1 MCVCECVIS
10 EGREVWPGGGREV
23 YCVCFFP
30 VVVVTFANKLATFL
44 GIFFS

>member
-1 MCVCECVIS
+1 MCVSVIS
-10 EGREVWPGGGREV
+10 EGREVWPGGGREGGW
-23 YCVCFFP
+23 CNVCIYP